1 MTFILSPKQALTRR
15 GQEVALSVL
24 NAVYTS

>member
-1 MTFILSPKQALTRR
+1 MTFILSPRQALTRR
-15 GQEVALSVL
+15 GREVALSIL